1 MRKTLKILLAM
12 SVVGSLFAL
21 GFAGNAAA
29 YAEDNQVQINGQAA
43 VSDVNQDQAVLQ
55 GNYNEQDDN
64 VAISGA
70 LDANFRDGVNGVDG
84 SGAESG
90 DAVAIQANAQ
100 SNENAQVA
108 YSNAQNWNAQNQDD

>member
-12 SVVGSLFAL
+12 TVVGSLFAL

-43 VSDVNQDQAVLQ
+43 VSDVHQDQAVLQ

-70 LDANFRDGVNGVDG
+70 LNANFRDSADG

-90 DAVAIQANAQ
+90 NAVAIQASAQ
-100 SNENAQVA
+100 SNDNAQVA
-108 YSNAQNWNAQNQDD
+108 YSNAQNVNWQSQDD